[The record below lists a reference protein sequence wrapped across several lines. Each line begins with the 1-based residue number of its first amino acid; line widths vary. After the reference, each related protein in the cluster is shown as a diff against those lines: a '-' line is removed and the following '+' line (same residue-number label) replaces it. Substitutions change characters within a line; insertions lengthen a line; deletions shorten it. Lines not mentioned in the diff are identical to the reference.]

1 MICSNTR
8 KPSSSKSDRL
18 EIAAMDVPTGP
29 RLAVPSPPPIPGAD
43 VVAPAAEMA
52 ESPETRAD
60 VERARARDGGASG
73 RAGRNLVHATG
84 VGVALAALV
93 LTTLF
98 TRKVLFEAV
107 VIAAMLVAVWEMR
120 AALAHRQFNV
130 PIVPIG
136 LGAISMSFGAY
147 SRGPEPLVMA
157 FGLTVIA
164 ILLWR
169 VADGVAGA
177 ARDIAAGVLI
187 AFYPCFLGGF
197 AGLMLAED
205 DGQWRIVVFILVTV
219 CSDMGGYIAGVFFG
233 KHPMAPRVSPKKSWE
248 GFAGSVLFCA
258 VVGGASV
265 AFMLGGSWIGGAL
278 LGCVVAACATVGDLM
293 ESSIKRDLG
302 IKDMGDLLPGHGGLM
317 DRLDSLLITAPI
329 VWASL
334 LFLVP

>member
-29 RLAVPSPPPIPGAD
+29 RLAVPSPPPIPGAE

-120 AALAHRQFNV
+120 K
-130 PIVPIG
+130 
-136 LGAISMSFGAY
+136 
-147 SRGPEPLVMA
+147 
-157 FGLTVIA
+157 
-164 ILLWR
+164 
-169 VADGVAGA
+169 
-177 ARDIAAGVLI
+177 
-187 AFYPCFLGGF
+187 
-197 AGLMLAED
+197 
-205 DGQWRIVVFILVTV
+205 
-219 CSDMGGYIAGVFFG
+219 CSA
-233 KHPMAPRVSPKKSWE
+233 SP
-248 GFAGSVLFCA
+248 
-258 VVGGASV
+258 
-265 AFMLGGSWIGGAL
+265 
-278 LGCVVAACATVGDLM
+278 T
-293 ESSIKRDLG
+293 
-302 IKDMGDLLPGHGGLM
+302 
-317 DRLDSLLITAPI
+317 
-329 VWASL
+329 WA
-334 LFLVP
+334 